1 MLVTNTNG
9 ILSSTWYTKPTDT
22 GLIMNFHALA
32 PKRYKRSVV
41 SGFVHRI
48 YRACS
53 DWKAFHESLEK
64 AKKILNN
71 NQYPSAFYEPII
83 HETLTKIVQKD
94 VVTDEVDQSVTSLS
108 SDDGDQSVISLCS
121 DEMGNNVAQ
130 HNIADRDKFRFFV
143 QYRGKATDELAQKL
157 HQINAPCRIVMT
169 LRKLKTMLPSLK
181 PAVARMMRSNVV
193 YKITCPRCNACYV
206 GATTRHLRSRFS
218 EHQSRAG
225 CSVRRHIESCNVKLC
240 DDDVMILGSNNRED
254 PLFTLEA
261 ILQHEIQPTINGKEE
276 FRTKT
281 LSIIF

>member
-1 MLVTNTNG
+1 MEREVDHSISYLEMLVTNTNG
-9 ILSSTWYTKPTDT
+9 ILSCTWYTKPTDT

-71 NQYPSAFYEPII
+71 NQYPPAFYEPII
-83 HETLTKIVQKD
+83 HETLTKILQKD
-94 VVTDEVDQSVTSLS
+94 NVTENDD
-108 SDDGDQSVISLCS
+108 SDVDQSVISLSS
-121 DEMGNNVAQ
+121 DLDKTQEIDSNVAQ
-130 HNIADRDKFRFFV
+130 HNIADKDKFKFFV

-157 HQINAPCRIVMT
+157 HHVNAPCRIVMT

-193 YKITCPRCNACYV
+193 YQITCPRCNACYI
-206 GATTRHLRSRFS
+206 GATTRDLRCRFS
-218 EHQSRAG
+218 DTNPEVPWSDG
-225 CSVRRHIESCNVKLC
+225 
-240 DDDVMILGSNNRED
+240 
-254 PLFTLEA
+254 T
-261 ILQHEIQPTINGKEE
+261 
-276 FRTKT
+276 
-281 LSIIF
+281 